1 MQKNGF
7 AGKISALSLF
17 VSYESNPIINNIRGK
32 NMATISICMIV
43 KNEEAVLARCL
54 ESLKG
59 LAEEIVIVDTG
70 STDATKKIASAYTKN
85 IYDFQWIDDFS
96 AARNFAFSK
105 CTQQY
110 IYTADADEVLDEE
123 NRKKWIVLKQNILP
137 EIEIV
142 QMYYVNST
150 NEKSVYNF
158 QKELRPKLFKRLREF
173 RWIDPIHERVLLQP
187 VVYDSDIEIK
197 HLPQGEHT
205 SRDLAVF
212 AKLIQKG
219 VPLSDTLFVMY
230 ARELFKA
237 GKKEDIQNA
246 KQYFLNIL
254 QQKAL
259 GEKRQ
264 MAQCILAKAAREQ
277 GDVHSFLKHCVN
289 QIAEGATSEICCEL
303 GYYFL
308 QQKEAEEAM
317 SWFENAMAGVSPCM
331 DIACCGEKA
340 MLGIAECFEKM
351 GQTQQSLLWKE
362 KAKQWIPPQST
373 ESF

>member
-1 MQKNGF
+1 
-7 AGKISALSLF
+7 
-17 VSYESNPIINNIRGK
+17 
-32 NMATISICMIV
+32 MATISICMIV

-70 STDATKKIASAYTKN
+70 SIDNTKKIASAYTQK
-85 IYDFQWIDDFS
+85 IYDFEWIEDFS

-110 IYTADADEVLDEE
+110 IYTADADEMLYEE
-123 NRKKWIVLKQNILP
+123 NRKKFLILKQNILP

-150 NEKSVYNF
+150 NENSVYNF

-173 RWIDPIHERVLLQP
+173 HWIDPIHERVMLQP
-187 VVYDSDIEIK
+187 VVYDSDIEIL
-197 HLPQGEHT
+197 HLPQKEHT
-205 SRDLAVF
+205 SRDLAVL
-212 AKLIQKG
+212 AKLVQKG
-219 VPLSDTLFVMY
+219 TVFSDTLFAMY

-237 GKKEDIQNA
+237 GKKEDFQNA

-254 QQKAL
+254 QEKTL

-264 MAQCILAKAAREQ
+264 MAQCILAKEAREEK
-277 GDVHSFLKHCVN
+277 DFHSFFKHCVS

-308 QQKEAEEAM
+308 EQKEAEEAV
-317 SWFENAMAGVSPCM
+317 SWFENAMVGVSPCM

-340 MLGIAECFEKM
+340 MLGMAECFQQM
-351 GQTQQSLLWKE
+351 GQQEQSLLWKE
-362 KAKQWIPPQST
+362 RAKQWTPPEQ
-373 ESF
+373 